1 MLFTAIAATVVIL
14 PWAADTATGHREQP
28 ARPGDTQLAQRPLV
42 GLGGGVTVRE
52 ISQTTPFSMVAL
64 TGGDLGG
71 TSARIRAR
79 HADGSW
85 GPWYET
91 EALAG
96 PGGPGPVFVGKTT
109 TVQIAVP
116 RPPGAP
122 PTERPRGPT
131 PTTTGLGYLPATVE
145 QPLAQNTSV
154 VLIFP
159 PASLDAQLFLRP

>member
-1 MLFTAIAATVVIL
+1 MVPPRRPAPTMLFTAIAATVVIL
-14 PWAADTATGHREQP
+14 PWAADSGTGHRDQRSQP
-28 ARPGDTQLAQRPLV
+28 TRSADTHLAQQPLV

-52 ISQTTPFSMVAL
+52 ISQATPFSMVAL

-96 PGGPGPVFVGKTT
+96 PGGHGSTPGPSGTDPVFVGKTT
-109 TVQIAVP
+109 TVQIAVT

-131 PTTTGLGYLPATVE
+131 ATTTRLGYLPAALGK
-145 QPLAQNTSV
+145 PLA
-154 VLIFP
+154 
-159 PASLDAQLFLRP
+159 